1 MCMSRSDFFALPFR
15 FMSFSSSF
23 SLSLFEELP
32 QSYDAANSACS
43 AIDRLQQKF
52 PFSSSF
58 SLETLFP
65 SAKIIHH
72 ESGINRIISRL
83 RSWKIAKSFV
93 LLYQTKLFTAAQ
105 G

>member
-1 MCMSRSDFFALPFR
+1 MSRSDSFALPFL
-15 FMSFSSSF
+15 FMSF
-23 SLSLFEELP
+23 SLSLFEELL
-32 QSYDAANSACS
+32 QSYDTANSVCS

-52 PFSSSF
+52 SFSSSF

-65 SAKIIHH
+65 PAKIQSH

-93 LLYQTKLFTAAQ
+93 IL
-105 G
+105 